1 MNLDS
6 VASTKWYIPCEG
18 VWGFFSPCEEWE
30 ALKGLRRK
38 VICSD
43 LHCKNVNP
51 VTVWRLNKKKAIL
64 IGTETPIRTQFL
76 MSQ

>member
-1 MNLDS
+1 MSPAPNGTS
-6 VASTKWYIPCEG
+6 PVKVFG
-18 VWGFFSPCEEWE
+18 VFFFPREEWE
-30 ALKGLRRK
+30 ALKRLRRK